1 MTHTTHSA
9 KKEMSNSNKWKKY
22 IGLIGIL
29 FLFPLTWLLV
39 FGVGGKH
46 NFNTLKYYGPEAE
59 GMLDSSVYIIPPFVF
74 QNQDGEAFSSDSLK
88 GKIWLA
94 AFYSMNNPHI
104 KDITDRLLTLNFR
117 YRKEPDIYIVSF
129 STDCDY
135 DQPAVLK
142 PYIEANTRYNE
153 FPRKWQFLT
162 GDQQAMGGI
171 IRNGFLLNNPKEE
184 AIFRLIDDKGHIRG
198 LYGNT
203 EFHFKNAIEDIAL
216 LKKEIDLKRYHERK
230 AKEKT
235 N

>member
-1 MTHTTHSA
+1 MMRKTY
-9 KKEMSNSNKWKKY
+9 SNKTMSTSKRWKKY
-22 IGLIGIL
+22 IGLTGIL
-29 FLFPLTWLLV
+29 FLFPLAWLLI

-59 GMLDSSVYIIPPFVF
+59 GMLDSSGYIIPPFVF

-88 GKIWLA
+88 GKVWLA